1 MPIARVATYP
11 IDQPLSDPEWRFAK
25 GGIARVLGHAIE
37 ITNDAG
43 VSGYG
48 YIRGM
53 PPWTE
58 PVGALKQTFDYLAE
72 ILPGCDDT
80 AIGAAMDALD
90 ARLVGVPTVKAGIE
104 CALYDLRA
112 RSLGIP
118 LHDLFGGRR
127 NDAFPNTRIVPLKT
141 PAQMAAVAEGL
152 VDSGFRHLKVKVSGD
167 PALDLDRVRTV
178 REAVGP
184 EVRLMI
190 DANES
195 YTPALAIATI
205 NRMERYAIDLVEQ
218 PTPGQDLDG
227 LARVARA
234 VAVPIEADESAQDFP
249 SILRLLRDHGVES
262 INLRVPN
269 LGGLTRTMRAVALC
283 EAAGVGFRFGAIFGS
298 SIVHAH
304 TLHLAAALPAPRF
317 PHEFSEMALLRDD
330 PFSGL
335 VLENGV
341 VRVPRAPGTGLSFA
355 AGGG

>member
-1 MPIARVATYP
+1 MPLAKVATFP
-11 IDQPLSDPEWRFAK
+11 VDQPLSDPEWRFAK
-25 GGIARVLGHAIE
+25 GGIARVPGHAIVL
-37 ITNDAG
+37 TDQAG
-43 VSGYG
+43 TSGYG
-48 YIRGM
+48 YFRAM

-58 PVGALKQTFDYLAE
+58 PIASLKATFDYLAE
-72 ILPGCDDT
+72 ILPERDET
-80 AIGAAMDALD
+80 AIGPIMDALD

-112 RSLGIP
+112 RALGVP

-127 NDAFPNTRIVPLKT
+127 HNAFPNTRIVPLKT

-152 VDSGFRHLKVKVSGD
+152 VRTGFQHLKVKASGD
-167 PALDLDRVRTV
+167 PALDLDRVRSV

-184 EVRLMI
+184 DIRLMV

-195 YTPALAIATI
+195 YTPAGAIAVI
-205 NRMERYAIDLVEQ
+205 NRMAAFGIDLVEQ
-218 PTPGQDLDG
+218 PTPGDDLEG

-234 VAVPIEADESAQDFP
+234 VAVPIEADESAQDFA
-249 SILRLLRDHGVES
+249 SILRLIQDRAVES

-283 EAAGVGFRFGAIFGS
+283 QAAGVGFRFGAIFGS

-317 PHEFSEMALLRDD
+317 PHEFSEMALLLDD

-335 VLENGV
+335 TLDNGMV
-341 VRVPRAPGTGLSFA
+341 AVPSSPGTGLSFA
-355 AGGG
+355 P